1 MPYKNKE
8 ERAAYQKEY
17 RANNKIKKAEYQKDY
32 CARNKEAKAIYYRKW
47 YTKNKE
53 RELARSKENN
63 KTPTGIKSRIISS
76 WKYNGV
82 KGDLSKF
89 YDERYL
95 PASSCEVCEKVF
107 KSTND
112 KCMDHS
118 HTTGE
123 IRHVLCR
130 RCNTYDNWIKVLANK
145 NK

>member
-1 MPYKNKE
+1 MPWTKE
-8 ERAAYQKEY
+8 EKAAYMKEY
-17 RANNKIKKAEYQKDY
+17 RANNKEKIAAQKKEYDANNKDRQRAWIKEYQ
-32 CARNKEAKAIYYRKW
+32 I
-47 YTKNKE
+47 
-53 RELARSKENN
+53 
-63 KTPTGIKSRIISS
+63 TPKGIKSRIIGN
-76 WKYNGV
+76 WKRTGTI
-82 KGDLSKF
+82 GDLSKF

-145 NK
+145 